1 MKIIIGLLLIGANC
15 IAQNY
20 ATNQVYT
27 GCREVDG
34 KAYFPPKSVL
44 WEDVRGTCERIEDD
58 GILLKLSYVETEVI
72 SPPLY
77 QALPAR
83 RDIFGRRSNP
93 RRTMVQEG
101 QTKEHVV
108 NRSVFVN
115 NYKAK
120 TAVGATVTV
129 SAMQV
134 GKRKGVEL
142 WDCGTPIMKTT
153 VRRVK

>member
-34 KAYFPPKSVL
+34 KAYFPPRSIL
-44 WEDVRGTCERIEDD
+44 WEEMTGAVEEISGD
-58 GILLKLSYVETEVI
+58 GILVKCSVTNEIVHPPKWQLFPGSAIWEKPIFFSYSENKVSTPTRFI
-72 SPPLY
+72 
-77 QALPAR
+77 
-83 RDIFGRRSNP
+83 
-93 RRTMVQEG
+93 
-101 QTKEHVV
+101 
-108 NRSVFVN
+108 N